1 MSRSV
6 LPPDLEAFLTGY
18 LRAVLG
24 VETDVK
30 VPSGWDG
37 TTTLVTVRDDGG
49 PMTGPTT
56 FDRSVGV
63 TVYAGS
69 RQDVSES
76 RALARRAF
84 AALTSPTIAWEKGSP
99 IAAVIEGGCN
109 GPYQATDDHDAAV
122 SYMTVEYS
130 AVGEIEDVGLWA
142 RKGARHG
149 S

>member
-1 MSRSV
+1 MSQSV
-6 LPPDLEAFLTGY
+6 LPPDIEKFLTGY
-18 LRAVLG
+18 LRTFLG

-30 VPSGWDG
+30 VPAGWDG
-37 TTTLVTVRDDGG
+37 ATALVTVRDDGG

-99 IAAVIEGGCN
+99 VAAVIHDGCN
-109 GPYQATDDHDAAV
+109 GPYQTTDDHDVAV

-130 AVGEIEDVGLWA
+130 AVGEIEDMGL
-142 RKGARHG
+142 
-149 S
+149 

>member
-18 LRAVLG
+18 LRAVLA
-24 VETDVK
+24 VETDNK
-30 VPSGWDG
+30 VPDGWDG
-37 TTTLVTVRDDGG
+37 STTLVTVRDDGG

-69 RQDVSES
+69 RRDVSAS
-76 RALARRAF
+76 KAIARRAF
-84 AALTSPTIAWEKGSP
+84 AALTSPTIVWEKGSP
-99 IAAVIEGGCN
+99 IAAVVEDGCN
-109 GPYQATDDHDAAV
+109 GPYQTTDDHDVAV

-130 AVGEIEDVGLWA
+130 AVGDIEDMGP
-142 RKGARHG
+142 
-149 S
+149 